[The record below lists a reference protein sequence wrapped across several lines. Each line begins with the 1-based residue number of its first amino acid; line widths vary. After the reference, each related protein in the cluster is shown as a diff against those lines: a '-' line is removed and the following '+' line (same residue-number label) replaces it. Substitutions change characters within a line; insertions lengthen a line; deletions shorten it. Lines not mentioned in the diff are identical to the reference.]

1 MNKRKFNQLSS
12 IEKLRIKQMLL
23 ESENMEDFLLILI
36 DSFELK
42 NNVAGS
48 ITKSM
53 ISSQMINVVLPMLNP
68 YEK

>member
-1 MNKRKFNQLSS
+1 
-12 IEKLRIKQMLL
+12 MLL

-42 NNVAGS
+42 KNIAGS

>member
-12 IEKLRIKQMLL
+12 SEKLRIKQMLL

-42 NNVAGS
+42 NNIAGS

>member
-12 IEKLRIKQMLL
+12 SEKLRIKQMLL

>member
-1 MNKRKFNQLSS
+1 MSKRKFNQLSS

-23 ESENMEDFLLILI
+23 ESENMEDFLLILN
-36 DSFELK
+36 DCFDMK
-42 NNVAGS
+42 NNIAGS
-48 ITKSM
+48 ITKNM